1 MILPYIE
8 TFRLRYLYQ
17 AMEIFIIFYNA
28 KILNSLSQNRLLL
41 VDKNLVD
48 GCKISLSLEVSEK
61 S

>member
-17 AMEIFIIFYNA
+17 AMEIFIFYNA